1 MSNDSNKKPA
11 INYTNRDF
19 STIRR
24 DLTQIAER
32 FYPDTFQDF
41 SEASFGSMM
50 LDAVAYVGDQLSFYL
65 DYNVNET
72 FLDTSYQRNN
82 IIRHGRILGYKDSG
96 RPSTYGQVA
105 MYVLVPASVSGLG
118 PDTRYIPIVKRGTR
132 FTSENGLSFVL
143 TENVDMA
150 ESSNPVVVARTNA
163 ATGAPTF
170 YAIKAYGNVVSGF
183 FNSETIEVGAFQRFA
198 TVSLSSAN
206 VSEIISV
213 FDSEGNE
220 YFEVEYLSQ
229 DIVFKEL
236 TNKNYKNDNVPSV
249 IKPMIVNRK
258 FTTVFDSTGVTLQFG
273 SGDELAAEAVEN
285 PQEVA
290 MNIFGKTY
298 VTDTTFDPSRL
309 TNNKFYGIVPQD
321 TTLTVVFRQTNPIN
335 SNASANSI
343 NAVANGLFEFNDL
356 SVLAAGSAAAVRSS
370 LEVIN
375 EMPIVGNVS
384 NPSTG
389 ELKQRIYDTFPT
401 QNRAVTQRDY
411 ENLVYR
417 MPLKFGSVK
426 RCSVQKDADSQKRN
440 LNIYVVSEDPQEK
453 LIATNNTIKENL
465 KTWLN
470 HYRMINDTIDI
481 LDPFIINFGINFI
494 VKPKTGVDKFK
505 VIDDCVTALANRFS
519 TPMFIGERLS
529 LSEIFNVLN
538 NVNGVNDTVKV
549 NIINKNTSNYSNV
562 FFSISDNMSPDGD
575 YILTPA
581 NAVLEL
587 KFPEVDIKGKLR

>member
-1 MSNDSNKKPA
+1 MAADPQQYA
-11 INYTNRDF
+11 LEI
-19 STIRR
+19 
-24 DLTQIAER
+24 
-32 FYPDTFQDF
+32 
-41 SEASFGSMM
+41 
-50 LDAVAYVGDQLSFYL
+50 
-65 DYNVNET
+65 
-72 FLDTSYQRNN
+72 
-82 IIRHGRILGYKDSG
+82 
-96 RPSTYGQVA
+96 YGK
-105 MYVLVPASVSGLG
+105 S
-118 PDTRYIPIVKRGTR
+118 
-132 FTSENGLSFVL
+132 
-143 TENVDMA
+143 
-150 ESSNPVVVARTNA
+150 
-163 ATGAPTF
+163 
-170 YAIKAYGNVVSGF
+170 
-183 FNSETIEVGAFQRFA
+183 
-198 TVSLSSAN
+198 
-206 VSEIISV
+206 
-213 FDSEGNE
+213 
-220 YFEVEYLSQ
+220 
-229 DIVFKEL
+229 
-236 TNKNYKNDNVPSV
+236 
-249 IKPMIVNRK
+249 
-258 FTTVFDSTGVTLQFG
+258 
-273 SGDELAAEAVEN
+273 
-285 PQEVA
+285 
-290 MNIFGKTY
+290 Y

-321 TTLTVVFRQTNPIN
+321 TTLTVVFRQTNPVN

-343 NAVANGLFEFNDL
+343 NTVSNGLFEFNDL
-356 SVLAAGSAAAVRSS
+356 SALSAGSAAAVRSS

-417 MPLKFGSVK
+417 MPSKFGSVK

-440 LNIYVVSEDPQEK
+440 LNIYVVSEDPQQK

-470 HYRMINDTIDI
+470 HYRMINDTVDI

-494 VKPKTGVDKFK
+494 VKPQSGVDKFK
-505 VIDDCVTALANRFS
+505 VLDDCVAALANRFS

-575 YILTPA
+575 YVLTPA

>member
-105 MYVLVPASVSGLG
+105 LYVLVPASVSGLG

-258 FTTVFDSTGVTLQFG
+258 FTTVYDSTGVTLQFG

-321 TTLTVVFRQTNPIN
+321 TTLTVVFRQTNPVN

-505 VIDDCVTALANRFS
+505 VIDDCVAALANRFS

>member
-105 MYVLVPASVSGLG
+105 LYVLVPASISGLG

-143 TENVDMA
+143 TDNIDMA
-150 ESSNPVVVARTNA
+150 KSSNPVVVARTDT

-183 FNSETIEVGAFQRFA
+183 FNSETIDIGAFQRFK

-249 IKPMIVNRK
+249 IKPLIVNRK
-258 FTTVFDSTGVTLQFG
+258 FTTVYNSTGVTLQFG

-290 MNIFGKTY
+290 MNIFGKSY

-494 VKPKTGVDKFK
+494 VKPQSGVDKFK